1 MTSAWTMAWRPVSR
15 VNCKIKNCPLN
26 ITRFCQATLKI
37 GKDISFSPNCTFL
50 KNKIQANIKFSLR
63 SYLMDFSVYRT
74 FLKEILIFF
83 FVILKSGMSL
93 EKKKSLFWRY
103 FTCFL
108 QKKTLVWLFFSKVTV
123 NSMSVL
129 LS

>member
-1 MTSAWTMAWRPVSR
+1 MAWRPVSR

-50 KNKIQANIKFSLR
+50 KNKIQANIKFNLR

-93 EKKKSLFWRY
+93 EKKKVFFGGTLHVSCKRKHLCGYSLV
-103 FTCFL
+103 
-108 QKKTLVWLFFSKVTV
+108 K
-123 NSMSVL
+123 
-129 LS
+129 